1 MYVFLLVYYRP
12 DSCGFEHVFVGETR
26 RGKQILG
33 LHNWV
38 QFYLQEKH
46 KQIDYKGYIAQ
57 KNKTR
62 VRTSRVAL
70 KIRSIDAQ
78 RKIEL
83 MNQGTMMQIAL
94 HFSLYTFNH
103 SHSH

>member
-1 MYVFLLVYYRP
+1 MYYFFFYYRP

-26 RGKQILG
+26 LGKQILG

-46 KQIDYKGYIAQ
+46 KQIDYKGYITQ

-62 VRTSRVAL
+62 VRMSRVAL
-70 KIRSIDAQ
+70 KIRSVD
-78 RKIEL
+78 
-83 MNQGTMMQIAL
+83 
-94 HFSLYTFNH
+94 S
-103 SHSH
+103 